1 MWPPLL
7 RILLDEPA
15 LIFGHVAG
23 YTALIHQ
30 ETTCWQARLKRR
42 IRYFLL
48 LVGSG
53 LLALLFAGIALML
66 YAVTG
71 ISHWLLWA
79 VPGAPLFGLIVASWG
94 LARELPVPSTFPRLR
109 SQFDK
114 DLQLFGLK
122 EDER

>member
-15 LIFGHVAG
+15 LIFEHVAG

-30 ETTCWQARLKRR
+30 ETTCWQVQLKRR

-79 VPGAPLFGLIVASWG
+79 VPGVPLFGLIMASWG